1 MRAGLVRVAELAQH
15 AGVSSPS
22 EQFQEAHERH
32 EAAGER
38 GPRWV
43 PLAAAILA
51 VLAALSGFVSN
62 LRSTAALVAKNDAII
77 ATTRASDTY
86 AQYQAGRIKFYV
98 YQAAIDARHRARSGQ
113 ADARPRRSRSA
124 RGRRCSKR
132 PKRTSSEAEHLN
144 AQSERLLR
152 SHEIIEIATTLFE
165 VSIVL
170 VSITALVGSRLLLPV
185 VAGIASALGLVIF
198 AVGVFR

>member
-1 MRAGLVRVAELAQH
+1 M
-15 AGVSSPS
+15 STPS

-62 LRSTAALVAKNDAII
+62 VRSTAALVDKNDAII

-98 YQAAIDARHRARSGQ
+98 YQAAIDAGTARDPAKLAAIAAGE
-113 ADARPRRSRSA
+113 
-124 RGRRCSKR
+124 KR
-132 PKRTSSEAEHLN
+132 KGPPLLKKAEAYVSEAEHLN
-144 AQSERLLR
+144 VQSERLLR

-170 VSITALVGSRLLLPV
+170 VSITALVGSRLLLPL
-185 VAGIASALGLVIF
+185 VAGIASALAVVIF
-198 AVGVFR
+198 AVGVFH

>member
-1 MRAGLVRVAELAQH
+1 M
-15 AGVSSPS
+15 STPS
-22 EQFQEAHERH
+22 EQFKEAHERH

-62 LRSTAALVAKNDAII
+62 IRSTAALVAKNDAII
-77 ATTRASDTY
+77 ATTNASDTY
-86 AQYQAGRIKFYV
+86 AQYQAGRIKYYV
-98 YQAAIDARHRARSGQ
+98 YQAAIDAGTARDPAKLAATAASE
-113 ADARPRRSRSA
+113 
-124 RGRRCSKR
+124 KR
-132 PKRTSSEAEHLN
+132 KGPPLLTKAEGFVHEAEHLN
-144 AQSERLLR
+144 RESERLLR

-170 VSITALVGSRLLLPV
+170 VSITALVGSRLLPV
-185 VAGIASALGLVIF
+185 VAGIASALALAIF
-198 AVGVFR
+198 AVGALR